1 MKRRL
6 KRMSREFWE
15 ERYGNAEFVYGKLP
29 NKYFK
34 EKIDELSIG
43 KALFAAEG
51 EGRNAVYA
59 ASLGWEVTAFDQS
72 LSAKIKALKLAE
84 NNKVS
89 IDYLVSDLSNF
100 NYKSTSFDLLVL
112 IFVHFPEEKRRIYH
126 RQLTQTIRKGG
137 YIILE
142 AFSKNHIN
150 NQKENPKVGG
160 PKNADMLYDLGEIKE
175 DFQNFEFLEAY
186 ETETELNEG
195 EHHKGKGSIIRILA
209 KKMNEI
215 NW

>member
-1 MKRRL
+1 
-6 KRMSREFWE
+6 MSREFWD
-15 ERYGNAEFVYGKLP
+15 ERYANEEFVYGKLP

-34 EKIDELSIG
+34 EKIDELSVG

-59 ASLGWEVTAFDQS
+59 ATLGWEVTAFDQS
-72 LSAKIKALKLAE
+72 LSAKKKAILLAE
-84 NNKVS
+84 NNQVT
-89 IDYLVSDLSNF
+89 IDYLVSDLDNF
-100 NYKSTSFDLLVL
+100 NYESASFDVLVL
-112 IFVHFPEEKRRIYH
+112 IFAHFPEEKRRIYH
-126 RQLTQTIRKGG
+126 RQLTQTIKNGG

-142 AFSKNHIN
+142 AFSKNHMQ

-160 PKNADMLYDLGEIKE
+160 PKNIDMLYDLDEIKE

-195 EHHKGKGSIIRILA
+195 EHHKGKGSVIRILA
-209 KKMNEI
+209 KKTNEI

>member
-1 MKRRL
+1 
-6 KRMSREFWE
+6 MSREFWD
-15 ERYGNAEFVYGKLP
+15 ERYANEEFVYGKLP

-34 EKIDELSIG
+34 EKIDELSVG

-59 ASLGWEVTAFDQS
+59 ATLGWEVTAFDQS
-72 LSAKIKALKLAE
+72 LSAKNKAISLAE
-84 NNKVS
+84 NNQVT
-89 IDYLVSDLSNF
+89 IDYLVSDLDNF
-100 NYKSTSFDLLVL
+100 NYTSETYDLLVL
-112 IFVHFPEEKRRIYH
+112 IFAHFPEEKRRIYH
-126 RQLTQTIRKGG
+126 RQLTRTIKNGG

-142 AFSKNHIN
+142 AFSKNHIQ
-150 NQKENPKVGG
+150 NQKENLKVGG
-160 PKNADMLYDLGEIKE
+160 PKNIDMLYDLDEIKE

-195 EHHKGKGSIIRILA
+195 EHHKGKGSVIRILA
-209 KKMNEI
+209 KKTNEI

>member
-1 MKRRL
+1 
-6 KRMSREFWE
+6 MSREFWD
-15 ERYGNAEFVYGKLP
+15 ERYGNEEFVYGKLP

-34 EKIDELSIG
+34 EKIDELSVG

-59 ASLGWEVTAFDQS
+59 ATLGWEVTAFDQS
-72 LSAKIKALKLAE
+72 LCAKKKAISLAE
-84 NNKVS
+84 NNQVT
-89 IDYLVSDLSNF
+89 IDYLVSDLYNF
-100 NYKSTSFDLLVL
+100 NYTSASFDVLVL
-112 IFVHFPEEKRRIYH
+112 IFAHFPEEKRRIYH
-126 RQLTQTIRKGG
+126 RQLTQTINKGG

-142 AFSKNHIN
+142 GFSKNHMQ
-150 NQKENPKVGG
+150 NQKDNPKVGG
-160 PKNADMLYDLGEIKE
+160 PKNIDMLYDLDEIKE

-195 EHHKGKGSIIRILA
+195 EHHKGSGSVIRILA
-209 KKMNEI
+209 KKTNEI

>member
-1 MKRRL
+1 
-6 KRMSREFWE
+6 MSREFWD
-15 ERYGNAEFVYGKLP
+15 ERYANEEFVYGKLP

-34 EKIDELSIG
+34 EKIVELSVG

-59 ASLGWEVTAFDQS
+59 ATLGWEVTAFDQS
-72 LSAKIKALKLAE
+72 LSAKKKAILLAE
-84 NNKVS
+84 NNQVT
-89 IDYLVSDLSNF
+89 IDYLVSDLDNF
-100 NYKSTSFDLLVL
+100 NYESTSFDVLVL
-112 IFVHFPEEKRRIYH
+112 IFAHFPEEKRRIYH
-126 RQLTQTIRKGG
+126 RQLTQTIKNGG

-142 AFSKNHIN
+142 AFSKNHMQ

-160 PKNADMLYDLGEIKE
+160 PKNIDMLYDLDEIKE

-195 EHHKGKGSIIRILA
+195 EHHKGKGSVIRILA
-209 KKMNEI
+209 KKTNEI

>member
-1 MKRRL
+1 
-6 KRMSREFWE
+6 MSREFWE

-34 EKIDELSIG
+34 EKIDELSVG

-59 ASLGWEVTAFDQS
+59 ATLGWEVTAFDQS
-72 LSAKIKALKLAE
+72 LSAKKKAISLAE
-84 NNKVS
+84 NNQVT
-89 IDYLVSDLSNF
+89 IDYLVSDLYNF
-100 NYKSTSFDLLVL
+100 NYTSASFDVLVL
-112 IFVHFPEEKRRIYH
+112 IFAHFPEEKRRIYH
-126 RQLTQTIRKGG
+126 RQLTQTIKNGG

-142 AFSKNHIN
+142 AFSKNHMQ

-160 PKNADMLYDLGEIKE
+160 PKNIDMLYDLDEIKE

-195 EHHKGKGSIIRILA
+195 EHHKGKGSVIRILA
-209 KKMNEI
+209 KKTNEI

>member
-1 MKRRL
+1 
-6 KRMSREFWE
+6 MSREFWD
-15 ERYGNAEFVYGKLP
+15 ERYANEEFVYGKLP

-34 EKIDELSIG
+34 EKIVELSVG

-59 ASLGWEVTAFDQS
+59 ATLGWEVTAFDQS
-72 LSAKIKALKLAE
+72 LSAKKKAILLAE
-84 NNKVS
+84 NNQVT
-89 IDYLVSDLSNF
+89 IDYLVSDLYNF
-100 NYKSTSFDLLVL
+100 NYTSASFDVLVL
-112 IFVHFPEEKRRIYH
+112 IFAHFPEEKRRIYH
-126 RQLTQTIRKGG
+126 RQLTQTIKNDG

-142 AFSKNHIN
+142 AFSKNHMQ

-160 PKNADMLYDLGEIKE
+160 PKNIDMLYDLDEIKE

-195 EHHKGKGSIIRILA
+195 EHHKGKGSVIRILA
-209 KKMNEI
+209 KKTNEI

>member
-1 MKRRL
+1 
-6 KRMSREFWE
+6 MSREFWD
-15 ERYGNAEFVYGKLP
+15 ERYGNEEFVYGKLP

-34 EKIDELSIG
+34 EKIDELSVG

-59 ASLGWEVTAFDQS
+59 ATLGWEVTAFDQS
-72 LSAKIKALKLAE
+72 LCAKKKAISLAE
-84 NNKVS
+84 NNQVT
-89 IDYLVSDLSNF
+89 IDYLVSDLDNF
-100 NYKSTSFDLLVL
+100 NYTSASFDVLVL
-112 IFVHFPEEKRRIYH
+112 IFAHFPEEKRRIYH
-126 RQLTQTIRKGG
+126 RQLTQTIKNGG

-142 AFSKNHIN
+142 GFSKNHMQ

-160 PKNADMLYDLGEIKE
+160 PKNIDMLYDLDEIKE

-195 EHHKGKGSIIRILA
+195 EHHKGKGSVIRILA
-209 KKMNEI
+209 KKTNEI

>member
-1 MKRRL
+1 
-6 KRMSREFWE
+6 MSREFWE

-34 EKIDELSIG
+34 EKIDELSVG

-59 ASLGWEVTAFDQS
+59 ATLGWEVTAFDQS
-72 LSAKIKALKLAE
+72 LSAKKKAISLAE
-84 NNKVS
+84 SKQVT
-89 IDYLVSDLSNF
+89 IDYLVSDLDNF
-100 NYKSTSFDLLVL
+100 NYALSSFDVLVL
-112 IFVHFPEEKRRIYH
+112 IFAHFLEEKRRIYH
-126 RQLTQTIRKGG
+126 RQLTQTIKNGG

-142 AFSKNHIN
+142 AFSKNHMQ

-160 PKNADMLYDLGEIKE
+160 PKNIDMLYDLDEIKE

-195 EHHKGKGSIIRILA
+195 EHHKGKGSVIRILA
-209 KKMNEI
+209 KKTNEI

>member
-1 MKRRL
+1 
-6 KRMSREFWE
+6 MSREFWD
-15 ERYGNAEFVYGKLP
+15 ERYGNEEFVYGKLP

-34 EKIDELSIG
+34 EKIDELSVG

-59 ASLGWEVTAFDQS
+59 ATLGWEVTAFDQS
-72 LSAKIKALKLAE
+72 LCAKKKAISLAE
-84 NNKVS
+84 NNQVT
-89 IDYLVSDLSNF
+89 IDYLVSDLDNF
-100 NYKSTSFDLLVL
+100 NYTSASFDVLVL
-112 IFVHFPEEKRRIYH
+112 IFAHFPEEKRRIYH
-126 RQLTQTIRKGG
+126 RQLTQTIKNGG

-142 AFSKNHIN
+142 AFSKNHMQ

-160 PKNADMLYDLGEIKE
+160 PKNIDMLYDLDEIKE

-195 EHHKGKGSIIRILA
+195 EHHKGKGSVIRILA
-209 KKMNEI
+209 KKTNEI

>member
-1 MKRRL
+1 
-6 KRMSREFWE
+6 MSREFWD
-15 ERYGNAEFVYGKLP
+15 ERYANEEFVYGKLP

-34 EKIDELSIG
+34 EKIDELSVG

-72 LSAKIKALKLAE
+72 LSAKNKAISLAE
-84 NNKVS
+84 NNQVT
-89 IDYLVSDLSNF
+89 IDYLVSDLDNF
-100 NYKSTSFDLLVL
+100 NYTSETYDLLVL
-112 IFVHFPEEKRRIYH
+112 IFAHFPEEKRRIYH
-126 RQLTQTIRKGG
+126 RQLTQTIKNGG

-142 AFSKNHIN
+142 AFSKNHMQ

-160 PKNADMLYDLGEIKE
+160 PKNIDMLYDLDEIKE

-195 EHHKGKGSIIRILA
+195 EHHKGKGSVIRILA
-209 KKMNEI
+209 KKTNEI

>member
-1 MKRRL
+1 
-6 KRMSREFWE
+6 MSREFWD
-15 ERYGNAEFVYGKLP
+15 ERYANEEFVYGKLP

-34 EKIDELSIG
+34 EKIDELSVG

-72 LSAKIKALKLAE
+72 LSAKKKAILLAE
-84 NNKVS
+84 NNQVT
-89 IDYLVSDLSNF
+89 IDYLVSDLYNF
-100 NYKSTSFDLLVL
+100 NYTSASFDVLVL
-112 IFVHFPEEKRRIYH
+112 IFAHFPEEKRRIYH
-126 RQLTQTIRKGG
+126 RQLTQTIKNGG

-142 AFSKNHIN
+142 AFSKNHMQ

-160 PKNADMLYDLGEIKE
+160 PKNIDMLYDLDEIKE

-195 EHHKGKGSIIRILA
+195 EHHKGKGSVIRILA
-209 KKMNEI
+209 KKTNEI

>member
-1 MKRRL
+1 
-6 KRMSREFWE
+6 MSREFWD
-15 ERYGNAEFVYGKLP
+15 ERYANEEFVYGKLP

-34 EKIDELSIG
+34 EKIDELSVG

-59 ASLGWEVTAFDQS
+59 ATLGWEVTAFDQS
-72 LSAKIKALKLAE
+72 LSAKKKAILLAE
-84 NNKVS
+84 NNQVT
-89 IDYLVSDLSNF
+89 IDYLVSDLYNF
-100 NYKSTSFDLLVL
+100 NYTSASFDVLVL
-112 IFVHFPEEKRRIYH
+112 IFAHFPEEKRRIYH
-126 RQLTQTIRKGG
+126 RQLTQTIKNGG

-142 AFSKNHIN
+142 AFSKNHIQ
-150 NQKENPKVGG
+150 NQKENLKVGG
-160 PKNADMLYDLGEIKE
+160 PKNIDMLYDLDEIKE

-195 EHHKGKGSIIRILA
+195 EHHKGKGSVIRILA
-209 KKMNEI
+209 KKTNEI

>member
-1 MKRRL
+1 
-6 KRMSREFWE
+6 MSREFWD
-15 ERYGNAEFVYGKLP
+15 ERYANEEFVYGKLP

-34 EKIDELSIG
+34 EKIDELSVG

-59 ASLGWEVTAFDQS
+59 ATLGWEVTAFDQS
-72 LSAKIKALKLAE
+72 LSAKKKAILLAE
-84 NNKVS
+84 NNQVT
-89 IDYLVSDLSNF
+89 IDYLVSDLYNF
-100 NYKSTSFDLLVL
+100 NYTSASFDVLVL
-112 IFVHFPEEKRRIYH
+112 IFAHFPEEKRRIYH
-126 RQLTQTIRKGG
+126 RQLTQTIKNGG

-142 AFSKNHIN
+142 AFSKNHMQ

-160 PKNADMLYDLGEIKE
+160 PKNIDMLYDLDEIKE

-195 EHHKGKGSIIRILA
+195 EHHKGKGSVIRILA
-209 KKMNEI
+209 KKTNEI

>member
-1 MKRRL
+1 
-6 KRMSREFWE
+6 MSREFWD
-15 ERYGNAEFVYGKLP
+15 ERYGNEEFVYGKLP

-34 EKIDELSIG
+34 EKIDELSVG

-59 ASLGWEVTAFDQS
+59 ATLGWEVTAFDQS
-72 LSAKIKALKLAE
+72 LCAKKKAISLAE
-84 NNKVS
+84 NNQVT
-89 IDYLVSDLSNF
+89 IDYLVSDLYNF
-100 NYKSTSFDLLVL
+100 NYTSASFDVLVL
-112 IFVHFPEEKRRIYH
+112 IFAHFPEEKRRIYH
-126 RQLTQTIRKGG
+126 RQLTQTIKNGG

-142 AFSKNHIN
+142 AFSKNHMQ
-150 NQKENPKVGG
+150 NQKDNPKVGG
-160 PKNADMLYDLGEIKE
+160 PKNIDMLYDLDEIKE

-195 EHHKGKGSIIRILA
+195 EHHKGKGSVIRILA
-209 KKMNEI
+209 KKTNEI

>member
-1 MKRRL
+1 
-6 KRMSREFWE
+6 MSREFWD
-15 ERYGNAEFVYGKLP
+15 ERYANEEFVYGKLP

-34 EKIDELSIG
+34 EKIVELSVG

-59 ASLGWEVTAFDQS
+59 ATLGWEVTAFDQS
-72 LSAKIKALKLAE
+72 LSAKKKAILLAE
-84 NNKVS
+84 NNQVT
-89 IDYLVSDLSNF
+89 IDYLVSDLYNF
-100 NYKSTSFDLLVL
+100 NYTSASFDVLVL
-112 IFVHFPEEKRRIYH
+112 IFAHFPEEKRRIYH
-126 RQLTQTIRKGG
+126 RQLTQTIKNGG

-142 AFSKNHIN
+142 AFSKNHMQ

-160 PKNADMLYDLGEIKE
+160 PKNIDMLYDLDEIKE

-195 EHHKGKGSIIRILA
+195 EHHKGKGSVIRILA
-209 KKMNEI
+209 KKTNEI